1 MRFERV
7 KGRNHS
13 KVARKGIPATWSRVG
28 KGLFP
33 KRRRREE
40 QRGVKNH
47 VKRGSNPNFV
57 SKDRGCKTVN
67 ALKSD
72 GKKFEVNSLMDS
84 EPVQILVVMG
94 NMTAR
99 A

>member
-7 KGRNHS
+7 KGGNHS
-13 KVARKGIPATWSRVG
+13 EVARKGIPATWSRVG

-47 VKRGSNPNFV
+47 VKRGGNPNFV
-57 SKDRGCKTVN
+57 SKDRGCKAVN
-67 ALKSD
+67 TL
-72 GKKFEVNSLMDS
+72 E
-84 EPVQILVVMG
+84 G
-94 NMTAR
+94 NR
-99 A
+99 